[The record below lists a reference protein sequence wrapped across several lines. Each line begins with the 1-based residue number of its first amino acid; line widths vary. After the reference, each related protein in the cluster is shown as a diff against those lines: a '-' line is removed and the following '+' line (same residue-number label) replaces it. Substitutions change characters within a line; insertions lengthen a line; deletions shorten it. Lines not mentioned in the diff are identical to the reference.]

1 MFLLRNLYYLF
12 ETFFLLF
19 LCLKEKNQ
27 FFILTP
33 RLLSLLIK
41 RVIIF
46 DIKKKNFFF
55 QHVRNYYDINTVFQI
70 FGYEE
75 YNLGHLGLWNKILKD
90 YKKIKQKKIII
101 DCGSNIGSSSR
112 YFSEI
117 FKDAKIISIEPDYSN
132 FLISEKNINKHC
144 TNNINS
150 AIASKNYNYKVI
162 KYSDPRAYQ
171 IKIKKNNRNHKNLKK
186 TLTINEILKKE
197 KQNSPFIIKID
208 IEGFEKQL
216 FESNFQWMDKFKII
230 IIEIHDWMIPSKSLS
245 ENYIIA
251 LSKTLKKNKR
261 DLIILSEN
269 LVSIRID

>member
-27 FFILTP
+27 FLILTP
-33 RLLSLLIK
+33 RLLSLLVK

-46 DIKKKNFFF
+46 DIKKKKFFF

-75 YNLGHLGLWNKILKD
+75 YNLSHLGLWNKILKD

-132 FLISEKNINKHC
+132 FLISEKNINKLS

-150 AIASKNYNYKVI
+150 AIASKNYNYKII

-171 IKIKKNNRNHKNLKK
+171 VKIKKNNRDHKNLKK
-186 TLTINEILKKE
+186 TLKINEILKKE

-208 IEGFEKQL
+208 IEGFEKEL

-230 IIEIHDWMIPSKSLS
+230 IIEIHDWMTPSQSLS

-261 DLIILSEN
+261 DLIILGEN
-269 LVSIRID
+269 LVSIRIN

>member
-132 FLISEKNINKHC
+132 FLISEKNINKLS

-150 AIASKNYNYKVI
+150 AIASKNYNYKII

-171 IKIKKNNRNHKNLKK
+171 VKIKKNNRDHKNLKK
-186 TLTINEILKKE
+186 TLKINEILKKE

-208 IEGFEKQL
+208 IEGFEKEL